1 MSGLQE
7 GTTNFK
13 IFLFLDTL
21 KPSFSSI
28 LINSLFSTLNPV
40 VFSKRNGSKLIIGS
54 HLGGVLVK
62 YHMNIDYE
70 AEICDHYLVSGEQ
83 KFKYNKSIKG
93 LTKKTRRNQQ
103 KRSVLVEKEAFNL

>member
-13 IFLFLDTL
+13 IFLFLDIS

-40 VFSKRNGSKLIIGS
+40 VFSKRNGLKFIIVF
-54 HLGGVLVK
+54 L
-62 YHMNIDYE
+62 
-70 AEICDHYLVSGEQ
+70 
-83 KFKYNKSIKG
+83 
-93 LTKKTRRNQQ
+93 
-103 KRSVLVEKEAFNL
+103 

>member
-21 KPSFSSI
+21 KPNFSSI

-40 VFSKRNGSKLIIGS
+40 VFSKRNGSKLIIVF
-54 HLGGVLVK
+54 L
-62 YHMNIDYE
+62 
-70 AEICDHYLVSGEQ
+70 
-83 KFKYNKSIKG
+83 
-93 LTKKTRRNQQ
+93 
-103 KRSVLVEKEAFNL
+103 

>member
-21 KPSFSSI
+21 KPRFSSI

-40 VFSKRNGSKLIIGS
+40 VFSKRNGSKFIMEIIFELVWQFDFKVLI
-54 HLGGVLVK
+54 
-62 YHMNIDYE
+62 
-70 AEICDHYLVSGEQ
+70 YLVASIGTVTLILIMLTNL
-83 KFKYNKSIKG
+83 KYLSPKVYPLI
-93 LTKKTRRNQQ
+93 RNQ
-103 KRSVLVEKEAFNL
+103 